1 MERAGLSHN
10 DTHATIVV
18 ARLPGV
24 TAEAF
29 EQAMIDEVLPA
40 TDYPL
45 NRSDNVVG
53 QEFRKRRGDDEGT
66 YEWVIVWNGVG
77 NVELIERGCEAIYGD
92 AYEAIERIGTRT
104 GMTLASLEA
113 RWNA

>member
-10 DTHATIVV
+10 DTYATIVV

-29 EQAMIDEVLPA
+29 EQAMIEEVLPA

-45 NRSDNVVG
+45 NRSDNLVG
-53 QEFRKRRGDDEGT
+53 QEFRKRHGDEGV
-66 YEWVIVWNGVG
+66 YEWVILWNGVG
-77 NVELIERGCEAIYGD
+77 NAQVIERGCEAIYED
-92 AYEAIERIGTRT
+92 ARAAVERIGTRT
-104 GMTLASLEA
+104 GLTLASLEA
-113 RWNA
+113 RWTS